1 MDRMERELPS
11 FEEPFPTGLDEIV
24 EALLGDGPIPPA
36 VIAMTTDP
44 EWIAARAG
52 AEQLLRA
59 KDWPNLGRYEQ
70 RNTELAAS
78 GVRPN
83 LMFMGDSISE
93 LWPLADLGL
102 LRPGWICRAI
112 SGQTAPQ
119 MLLRFQADVLAHQPR
134 AVHLLAGSN
143 DIGGNTGPTTSYR
156 YQCAMLSMVQLAR
169 ANDVQVLLGLIP
181 PCAAR
186 LGRPDLQPAPW
197 VAELNDA
204 LRTLALEQDCI
215 LVDYHAALDD
225 GAGGL
230 RPDCSQDGLHPNRR
244 GYARMRAVLEPV
256 VARLGL

>member
-36 VIAMTTDP
+36 VIAMTQDP

-83 LMFMGDSISE
+83 LVFMGDSISE

-143 DIGGNTGPTTSYR
+143 DIGGSTGPTTSYR
-156 YQCAMLSMVQLAR
+156 Y
-169 ANDVQVLLGLIP
+169 
-181 PCAAR
+181 
-186 LGRPDLQPAPW
+186 
-197 VAELNDA
+197 
-204 LRTLALEQDCI
+204 
-215 LVDYHAALDD
+215 
-225 GAGGL
+225 
-230 RPDCSQDGLHPNRR
+230 
-244 GYARMRAVLEPV
+244 
-256 VARLGL
+256 